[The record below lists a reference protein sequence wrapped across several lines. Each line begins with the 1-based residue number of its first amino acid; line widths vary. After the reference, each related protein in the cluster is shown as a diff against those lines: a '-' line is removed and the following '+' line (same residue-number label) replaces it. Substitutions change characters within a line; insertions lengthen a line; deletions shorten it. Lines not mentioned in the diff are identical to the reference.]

1 MRKVTSGI
9 CIIIEQAKWGRSKQT
24 LTSSWTWI
32 CCHLLP
38 VNVPA
43 TVSCLLWC
51 WQAIHITM
59 LPTSRCGWRHSG
71 YHCTHSSDSESN
83 QSCPASYWQ
92 WLWRVLENLI
102 DDKEF
107 TAFTNTGDAKHDA
120 KNRAVIDELV
130 NENFEKQKTFF
141 GRKTKKDNEDKH
153 IRLPYEF
160 VKTYKDALEEGI
172 QYTGDSWVQL
182 AGDCQE
188 LQINYSKMEEF
199 FQPVI
204 SGILECISQALTE
217 VEGKVGL

>member
-9 CIIIEQAKWGRSKQT
+9 CIIIEQAKWGRSRQT

-92 WLWRVLENLI
+92 WLWRVLENLV

-130 NENFEKQKTFF
+130 NENLRSRKPSLVAKQ
-141 GRKTKKDNEDKH
+141 RQ
-153 IRLPYEF
+153 RR
-160 VKTYKDALEEGI
+160 
-172 QYTGDSWVQL
+172 
-182 AGDCQE
+182 
-188 LQINYSKMEEF
+188 
-199 FQPVI
+199 
-204 SGILECISQALTE
+204 QALFHSPTIWIR
-217 VEGKVGL
+217 